1 MKKKWIIY
9 FLIITTIIA
18 LLSGAVFIT
27 TQNIQSTIV
36 VAIFLVIIF
45 TVITCTIV
53 QWREMLLLCV
63 VLLIIGFFNT
73 TAINTIVIG
82 FFFNTV
88 YLKLKYIPHQDSRIE
103 KIEAY
108 LNEHDIA
115 NKYSFNTKLF
125 DKTNT
130 RGQVLSSMLIQ
141 SLFVLP
147 SVSIDAL
154 KKLKDDKYDIPFIS
168 EQKIYE
174 KYLHLFKLSIESR
187 TEYKRIALGL
197 AFILFF
203 LFMTLFIFMI
213 IKEQKKLRKEIKDR
227 WKRKDSYWEDGI
239 KYLDKSDLIYIDTCS
254 SDPNFIPAPSNGGK
268 KCKWNGKKVKIESHC
283 DECDF
288 FLECYPEC
296 GIKENVNNS

>member
-88 YLKLKYIPHQDSRIE
+88 YLKLKYIPHHLQMEERNANGMEKSQDRKSLWWMWLFPWMLPWVWYQRKRKQLVKSE
-103 KIEAY
+103 QSDKIRSS
-108 LNEHDIA
+108 LC
-115 NKYSFNTKLF
+115 KGVTTFYSMCIYFQKLSPRKQF
-125 DKTNT
+125 
-130 RGQVLSSMLIQ
+130 RGL
-141 SLFVLP
+141 LFVH
-147 SVSIDAL
+147 I
-154 KKLKDDKYDIPFIS
+154 FIV
-168 EQKIYE
+168 
-174 KYLHLFKLSIESR
+174 LFHHISACNNQAV
-187 TEYKRIALGL
+187 T
-197 AFILFF
+197 
-203 LFMTLFIFMI
+203 
-213 IKEQKKLRKEIKDR
+213 
-227 WKRKDSYWEDGI
+227 
-239 KYLDKSDLIYIDTCS
+239 S
-254 SDPNFIPAPSNGGK
+254 SKA
-268 KCKWNGKKVKIESHC
+268 
-283 DECDF
+283 
-288 FLECYPEC
+288 
-296 GIKENVNNS
+296 